1 MIDTNRTGS
10 CVGMVLGRRGSR
22 LSGATLDL
30 LVTGYLSAVA
40 HALERRRIA
49 EARLRIGP
57 AHATTLSGSLDLE
70 PVRFPVRFASVTLC
84 WSERSGCSALLR
96 DRAGEPLGTA
106 PGTSRRYLHP
116 DTVPDP
122 DAVAA
127 FVADLAAGRDT
138 GMVYP
143 AGALRD
149 SRREDRRVRVLA
161 ALARHALP
169 EARRW
174 LSCS

>member
-1 MIDTNRTGS
+1 VSDTDCAGS
-10 CVGMVLGRRGSR
+10 GVEVGLEQHGRE

-40 HALERRRIA
+40 HVLDRRRIA

-57 AHATTLSGSLDLE
+57 AQDPTLAGSLDLE
-70 PVRFPVRFASVTLC
+70 LIQFSERSSITLR
-84 WSERSGCSALLR
+84 WDERSGCSALLR
-96 DRAGEPLGTA
+96 DPVREGVGFGS
-106 PGTSRRYLHP
+106 GTSRRYLHP
-116 DTVPDP
+116 ETVPEP

-127 FVADLAAGRDT
+127 FVADIAAGRDA

-143 AGALRD
+143 ADALRD
-149 SRREDRRVRVLA
+149 GRREDRRIRVLA

-174 LSCS
+174 LSSG